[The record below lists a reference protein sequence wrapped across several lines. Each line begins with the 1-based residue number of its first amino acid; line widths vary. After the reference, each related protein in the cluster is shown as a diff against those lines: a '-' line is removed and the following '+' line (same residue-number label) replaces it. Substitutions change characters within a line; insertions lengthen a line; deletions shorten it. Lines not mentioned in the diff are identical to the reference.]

1 MKIDIKKKGN
11 ELYQEAL
18 IWMGYRYAIG
28 LTEGSKAI
36 QEYKQFRDIEYD
48 TPEFHALAA
57 EVSNYLRRKKIKDV
71 VDLRNRLVENDLQ
84 WYSAH
89 YALGRH
95 SYASLHC
102 HDIAQY
108 GREVLDNNRKEF
120 MAFDIRREISERL
133 KWSLNFHQTIG
144 SEDRLNPIEMLM
156 NFLKEH
162 SVTSAN
168 EIARYKWIEVSEEQD
183 GTISFH
189 TKLAEDETGST
200 SYLSF
205 SSSIDDLL
213 GWNDLASYFDP
224 KCHKHCKVRFNNEE
238 KIIKYF
244 DSWHR
249 CSYQEGVFPYQTV
262 KIAIETYEK
271 NPSRYCYICEE
282 YVIEDDI

>member
-1 MKIDIKKKGN
+1 
-11 ELYQEAL
+11 
-18 IWMGYRYAIG
+18 
-28 LTEGSKAI
+28 
-36 QEYKQFRDIEYD
+36 
-48 TPEFHALAA
+48 
-57 EVSNYLRRKKIKDV
+57 
-71 VDLRNRLVENDLQ
+71 
-84 WYSAH
+84 
-89 YALGRH
+89 
-95 SYASLHC
+95 
-102 HDIAQY
+102 
-108 GREVLDNNRKEF
+108 

-238 KIIKYF
+238 KIIEYF

-249 CSYQEGVFPYQTV
+249 CSYQEGVFPYQKV

-282 YVIEDDI
+282 YVIEDDN